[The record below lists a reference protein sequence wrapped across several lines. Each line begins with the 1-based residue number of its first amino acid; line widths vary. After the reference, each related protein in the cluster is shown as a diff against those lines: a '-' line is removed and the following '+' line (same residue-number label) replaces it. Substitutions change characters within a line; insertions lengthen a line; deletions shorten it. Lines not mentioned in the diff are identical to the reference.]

1 MTRDTLVLLAMFGVL
16 AVILTA
22 AVLLIVDAMVLSP
35 PPEVPPSVNMTGGLL

>member
-22 AVLLIVDAMVLSP
+22 AVLLIVDAMVWQP
-35 PPEVPPSVNMTGGLL
+35 PPDITTPVTVSG